1 MCGLADEIVSGEDK
15 RKEIAEEVYNAASTI
30 QRNHGLHACN
40 SRRLRACGCCA
51 HITIYRIPHDFAT
64 NLASEPE
71 LKQAGI
77 YRLVNT

>member
-1 MCGLADEIVSGEDK
+1 MPQVPFSVTTDYTHAT
-15 RKEIAEEVYNAASTI
+15 AE
-30 QRNHGLHACN
+30 
-40 SRRLRACGCCA
+40 GCVRVVA
-51 HITIYRIPHDFAT
+51 VPHITIYRIPHDFAT